1 MYTPRTSL
9 VRLTGFLELGLELGP
24 EPAGVRGLLTAMG
37 LLGLELDGVWLGEP
51 GVCIRPP
58 RLLITFSEVPE
69 LDGPAGVRAGACG

>member
-9 VRLTGFLELGLELGP
+9 VRLTGFLELGLGP
-24 EPAGVRGLLTAMG
+24 AVRGLLTAMG